1 MPEIR
6 SKIFSLISVLK
17 LFLKYSMWETYLIS
31 IKFARDEDMKPR
43 VHSRFGCF
51 PLGGSG
57 GILPQKC
64 LKIRCKEMLFPAI
77 SEIHLSRSL
86 VVYIL
91 LYSHASNINRTDSLF
106 F

>member
-1 MPEIR
+1 M
-6 SKIFSLISVLK
+6 V
-17 LFLKYSMWETYLIS
+17 TYLIT

-57 GILPQKC
+57 SLLPQKF
-64 LKIRCKEMLFPAI
+64 LKISCKEMLFPAI
-77 SEIHLSRSL
+77 SEMYLSRSL

-91 LYSHASNINRTDSLF
+91 YSHASNIDRTDS
-106 F
+106 